1 MKRKILVQIMIPIV
15 SMCYVIGTSIAAEPR
30 NELSMK
36 SHKTIRVKEKEGII
50 PQTVTLKPGETV
62 KWVNLSLSEIEI
74 HFIDGKVIDAAN
86 HPIHFYICR
95 DGTYESHKICAG
107 CSASLRF
114 QEKGSF
120 EYLVTESR
128 TLQGGEKEFHG
139 AMLIK

>member
-15 SMCYVIGTSIAAEPR
+15 SMCYVIGNSIAAEPR
-30 NELSMK
+30 NELSMNG
-36 SHKTIRVKEKEGII
+36 HKTIRVKEKEGII

-74 HFIDGKVIDAAN
+74 HFIDGKVLDAAD
-86 HPIHFYICR
+86 HPIHFFICR
-95 DGTYESHKICAG
+95 DGTYESHKICPG

-120 EYLVTESR
+120 DYLVTESR
-128 TLQGGEKEFHG
+128 TLHGGEKEFHG

>member
-1 MKRKILVQIMIPIV
+1 MKIKFLIQIVLVVV
-15 SMCYVIGTSIAAEPR
+15 SIYYVVGDVLAVEPR
-30 NELSMK
+30 NKMSKEK
-36 SHKTIRVKEKEGII
+36 HRTIRVKEKEGII

-62 KWVNLSLSEIEI
+62 KWINLSLSEIEI
-74 HFIDGKVIDAAN
+74 HFQEKKVIATAN

-95 DGTYESHKICAG
+95 EGTYESHKICAG

-114 QEKGSF
+114 QEEGSF
-120 EYLVTESR
+120 HYLVKESR